1 MNVIVLNRGSSTL
14 KFQIVATD
22 LGRIKQN
29 TDERLGRGQV
39 ERIGREAIITVQARN
54 GIRQKFTAS
63 FHDISAAL
71 EYLVRWIISEKSG
84 ITEAQSPADI
94 HAEEREICRGHL
106 PPLRCSLWP
115 CED

>member
-39 ERIGREAIITVQARN
+39 EHSAEKQSSPFRRAMESGRSSRLRFTIF
-54 GIRQKFTAS
+54 RQRWSTWFVGSSRKNRESPKRSLRPISMLTSGRFAE
-63 FHDISAAL
+63 DIS
-71 EYLVRWIISEKSG
+71 R
-84 ITEAQSPADI
+84 
-94 HAEEREICRGHL
+94 R
-106 PPLRCSLWP
+106 
-115 CED
+115 